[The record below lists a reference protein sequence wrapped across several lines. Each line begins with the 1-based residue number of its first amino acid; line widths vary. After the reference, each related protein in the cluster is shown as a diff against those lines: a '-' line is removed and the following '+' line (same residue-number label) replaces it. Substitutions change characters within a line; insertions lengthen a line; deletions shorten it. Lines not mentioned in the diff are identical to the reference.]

1 MNERIFFTIK
11 DDIGVGIIS
20 FWKEDESIRLSYG
33 IQNSSECF
41 SKKMIVICEMC
52 KEIINQYENERIWR
66 ILKQKMP
73 KKLTSSEFVDYLICR
88 L

>member
-1 MNERIFFTIK
+1 MNKRIFFTIK

-41 SKKMIVICEMC
+41 SKKMVIICEMC
-52 KEIINQYENERIWR
+52 KEVINHYETDKVWN

-73 KKLTSSEFVDYLICR
+73 KKLSSSEFVSYLMSR